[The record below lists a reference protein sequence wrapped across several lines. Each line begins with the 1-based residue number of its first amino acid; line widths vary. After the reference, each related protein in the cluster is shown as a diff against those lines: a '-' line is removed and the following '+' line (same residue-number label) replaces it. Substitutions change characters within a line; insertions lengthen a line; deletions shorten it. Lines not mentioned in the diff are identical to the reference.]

1 MPVEDPFGGGSDDAT
16 SRAADALATVGNK
29 HRLAILREL
38 AAADDPLAFSELR
51 KRVGIADTG
60 LFNYHLKEL
69 CGRFVRQADGCY
81 ELGDAG
87 ERVVLAASDLN
98 SEGAGALAAKGDQEC
113 PLCGETDCD
122 RLIHVHLSGS

>member
-1 MPVEDPFGGGSDDAT
+1 MPVDDTFGKVSDDAT
-16 SRAADALATVGNK
+16 SRAADALATVSNE

-51 KRVGIADTG
+51 KRVGLSDTG
-60 LFNYHLKEL
+60 LFNYHLNEL

-81 ELGDAG
+81 ELGHAG
-87 ERVVLAASDLN
+87 ERVVLATSELDP
-98 SEGAGALAAKGDQEC
+98 EGADALAATTDGEC

-122 RLIHVHLSGS
+122 RLIHVHLSRP

>member
-1 MPVEDPFGGGSDDAT
+1 MPVENPFGEGSEDAT

-38 AAADDPLAFSELR
+38 AAADDPLPFSELR
-51 KRVGIADTG
+51 KQVGISDTG
-60 LFNYHLKEL
+60 LFNYHLTEL
-69 CGRFVRQADGCY
+69 CGRFVQQVDGCY
-81 ELGDAG
+81 ELGHAG

-98 SEGAGALAAKGDQEC
+98 PEGADALAGTPDGEC

-122 RLIHVHLSGS
+122 RLIHVHLSGH